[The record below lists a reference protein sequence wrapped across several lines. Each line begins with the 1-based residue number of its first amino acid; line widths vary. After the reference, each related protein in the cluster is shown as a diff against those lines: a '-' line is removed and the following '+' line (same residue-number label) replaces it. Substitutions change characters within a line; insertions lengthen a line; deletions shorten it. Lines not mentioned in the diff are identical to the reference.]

1 MLFLAQNIFLSLIAV
16 IVVLPLARKFI
27 PVRS

>member
-1 MLFLAQNIFLSLIAV
+1 MLFLAQNIFFSLIAV
-16 IVVLPLARKFI
+16 IVVLPIARKVI

>member
-16 IVVLPLARKFI
+16 IVVLPLARKLI
-27 PVRS
+27 PVHS